1 VKISLQ
7 PAYVLHSRPYRD
19 TSLLLEVLTAEQG
32 RLGLVARGARRKSRG
47 GSGGALL
54 QSFTPLLISF
64 TGRAELKTLT
74 AVEAAG
80 QSRVLRGDRLFSGM
94 YLNELLVR
102 LLHRHDP
109 HPTLFAAYSSALQS
123 LAAEPEV
130 EVCLR
135 RFELQLLEELGY
147 SFDLA
152 AEGDTGEAVQEGRW
166 YHYHSHCGLV
176 AGDGIAEPA
185 TPAFSGSDLLRMAR
199 GQFGGEVRQTAK
211 RLLRLA
217 LSEHLGGAPLRSRE
231 LFSQGASAST
241 GGDLDFSGH

>member
-1 VKISLQ
+1 VKIALQ

-19 TSLLLEVLTAEQG
+19 TSLLLEVFTAEHG

-54 QSFTPLLISF
+54 QPFTPLLLSF

-80 QSRVLRGDRLFSGM
+80 LAQVLQGDRLFSGM

-109 HPTLFAAYSSALQS
+109 NPTLFAAYSAALQS
-123 LAAEPEV
+123 LAAEADV
-130 EVCLR
+130 EVSLR
-135 RFELQLLEELGY
+135 RFELRLLEELGY

-152 AEGDTGEAVQEGRW
+152 AEGDTGEAVQEDRW
-166 YHYHSHCGLV
+166 YQYHSHCGLV
-176 AGDGIAEPA
+176 AGDGIAEPS

-231 LFSQGASAST
+231 LFSHGASPST
-241 GGDLDFSGH
+241 GGDRDISGH